1 MSSTRA
7 FGEKRMNEFLHAP
20 ISTDSQTLPIVD
32 LISQQ
37 WFHNALSLSRVG
49 DISLYPNG
57 YRSREIGQVLRYIHN
72 GRYQGK
78 QFRIENIKPEILFPV
93 TIPHRWN
100 KETLVLRRV
109 V

>member
-1 MSSTRA
+1 
-7 FGEKRMNEFLHAP
+7 MNPEPHAP
-20 ISTDSQTLPIVD
+20 ISTSTETLGPVD
-32 LISQQ
+32 ETSRQ
-37 WFHNALSLSRVG
+37 WFQQPLSSACIG

>member
-1 MSSTRA
+1 MDN
-7 FGEKRMNEFLHAP
+7 RMNQLP
-20 ISTDSQTLPIVD
+20 RPMSTDTVTLEDVNR
-32 LISQQ
+32 ISQQ
-37 WFHNALSLSRVG
+37 WFHQPLSSARVG
-49 DISLYPNG
+49 EITLYPNG
-57 YRSREIGQVLRYIHN
+57 YRERQTGQVLRYIHN

>member
-1 MSSTRA
+1 
-7 FGEKRMNEFLHAP
+7 MNQFPHAP
-20 ISTDSQTLPIVD
+20 LSTDTATLEPVD
-32 LISQQ
+32 RISQQ
-37 WFHNALSLSRVG
+37 WFQQPLSSARIG
-49 DISLYPNG
+49 EITFYPNG
-57 YRSREIGQVLRYIHN
+57 YRNREIGQVLRYIHN

>member
-32 LISQQ
+32 EISKQ
-37 WFHNALSLSRVG
+37 WFQQPLSLARVG
-49 DISLYPNG
+49 EITFYPNG
-57 YRSREIGQVLRYIHN
+57 YRNREIGQVLRYIHN